1 MKKYYILIIFFT
13 LIFFSGCTSKSSS
26 LISFD
31 GFTIKFYDNEV
42 SYISTSTDTSIEG
55 MIVLKEMKEDVVK
68 GDTGFVNSFVI
79 FKTSLYSWADFSKIV
94 EANTKTMQ
102 TKLLNYISIEN
113 KNKGFDCDKKE
124 YQWVLSVFSYEIEK
138 ETLYTAQYFFADDDS
153 MYLLSLASDTKKDVD
168 HFTKSIRKIDCK

>member
-1 MKKYYILIIFFT
+1 M
-13 LIFFSGCTSKSSS
+13 
-26 LISFD
+26 
-31 GFTIKFYDNEV
+31 KFYDNEV
-42 SYISTSTDTSIEG
+42 PYISTSTDTSIEG

-68 GDTGFVNSFVI
+68 GDTGFVNSFII

-102 TKLLNYISIEN
+102 TKLLNYTAIEH
-113 KNKGFDCDKKE
+113 KDKRFDCDKKE

-138 ETLYTAQYFFADDDS
+138 ETLYTVQYFFADDGS

-168 HFTKSIRKIDCK
+168 HFTKSIRKINCK